1 MKLQEIRFIDRSEIG
16 EDGISLHEVR
26 NDLANLQLAMRS

>member
-16 EDGISLHEVR
+16 EDGISLHEVL
-26 NDLANLQLAMRS
+26 NDVVNLQLAMRS

>member
-26 NDLANLQLAMRS
+26 NDVASLQLAMRS